1 MKGIYMAEI
10 KSTLELVLERA
21 ARMGRAT
28 DDELQQEDER
38 KQGMKMAAD
47 FLDGRSDDLMA
58 ALAELPAEQQ
68 MEIRRG
74 MVETLLR
81 NIFLHRDDTGRERT
95 ERAGSGIIALSG
107 NDGELSAVCSEME
120 HILGQYNQ
128 HREQLKQQLEE
139 QIRMQYEQMMAQQQG
154 GAGGDTMAMERTLA
168 AKVGEEWAKVEA
180 ELSGQYTQA
189 LEQHKATIRVRLK

>member
-1 MKGIYMAEI
+1 MAEI
-10 KSTLELVLERA
+10 KSTMELVLERA

-28 DDELQQEDER
+28 EDELQQEDTR

-47 FLDGRSDDLMA
+47 YLDGRSNDLMT
-58 ALAELPAEQQ
+58 ALTELPAEQQ
-68 MEIRRG
+68 VAIRRA

-81 NIFLHRDDTGRERT
+81 NIFLHRDDTGKERT
-95 ERAGSGIIALSG
+95 ERAGAGILSLSG
-107 NDGELSAVCSEME
+107 NDGELATICNEMN

-154 GAGGDTMAMERTLA
+154 GQGADSMAMERTLA
-168 AKVGEEWAKVEA
+168 AKVGEEWTKVEA
-180 ELSGQYTQA
+180 DLSGQYNQA
-189 LEQHKATIRVRLK
+189 LEQHKVTIRERLQ